1 MSAPVVTD
9 FNHVGLVVPD
19 VDKACAFF
27 EKVFG
32 IKCTGCEK
40 MVPHLKIRF
49 AVMKNAKLEIIQP
62 LTEDCDHGRWL
73 KEHPQGGIHHICFH
87 TKNLEEGTKSLQ
99 AAGVRTVD
107 PVPLKLE
114 NGQSVQFFNPEDTFG
129 ILTELALDGN

>member
-1 MSAPVVTD
+1 MSEPVVTD

-32 IKCTGCEK
+32 IKCTDCEK

-49 AVMKNAKLEIIQP
+49 ATLKNAKMEIIQP

-73 KEHPQGGIHHICFH
+73 KEHPLGGIHHICFH
-87 TKNLEEGTKSLQ
+87 TKDVAQGTKQLQ
-99 AAGVRTVD
+99 EAGVRPLD
-107 PVPLKLE
+107 PVPLKLD

-129 ILTELALDGN
+129 ILCELAYDGY